1 LVLKSPSEHTKDGVH
16 YDVEMQV
23 FHTAGAADT
32 DAENDIK
39 YGATAIFFSV
49 EEFDAIDE
57 ATNKTFQ
64 DFFRQFEFENTE
76 DKVAPFFQIGEALN
90 AVDFSEKWMYK
101 GAISEPPCTEG
112 VYWNIVKKIYPMEI
126 ERYELLKDF
135 LYAKKGY
142 LGSYKNNRKIQS
154 VH

>member
-1 LVLKSPSEHTKDGVH
+1 LKSPSEHTKDGVH

-23 FHTAGAADT
+23 FHTSGAADT

-64 DFFRQFEFENTE
+64 DFFR
-76 DKVAPFFQIGEALN
+76 
-90 AVDFSEKWMYK
+90 
-101 GAISEPPCTEG
+101 
-112 VYWNIVKKIYPMEI
+112 
-126 ERYELLKDF
+126 
-135 LYAKKGY
+135 
-142 LGSYKNNRKIQS
+142 
-154 VH
+154 